1 MLEHNMMEK
10 DEIEKILPHREPLLL
25 VDRVT
30 KLYPPDRIEAEVD
43 IQTDWQIFQGHFP
56 EKPVLPGIYIMESMA
71 QTADILLLLME
82 QNRGKL
88 PLFFQVSQ
96 MRFYHPVYPGE
107 RLYLSAQLVC
117 DAGNGMYDCGVTA
130 KTDAGRA
137 AVGMITLA
145 MKAASGKNK
154 IV

>member
-1 MLEHNMMEK
+1 MEK
-10 DEIEKILPHREPLLL
+10 EEIRKILPHREPLLL

-30 KLYPPDRIEAEVD
+30 ELQLPDRIEAEVD
-43 IQTDWQIFQGHFP
+43 IQKDWQIFQGHFP
-56 EKPVLPGIYIMESMA
+56 EQPILPGIYI
-71 QTADILLLLME
+71 LLLLSE

-107 RLYLSAQLVC
+107 RLYLSAQLISN
-117 DAGNGMYDCGVTA
+117 AGNGMYDCRVTA

-137 AVGMITLA
+137 AAGVITLA
-145 MKAASGKNK
+145 MKAKSE
-154 IV
+154 